1 MRIIAF
7 ANQKGG
13 VAKTT
18 TVSNLASELAAR
30 GLRVLM
36 IDMDPQ
42 SSLSMTY
49 RARIHETDA
58 NVAPWVYDLLMSDE
72 SPDPNLAVRKV
83 HESYP
88 LYLIPSGLLLS
99 GAEMGLFT
107 KPAREHMLKDALLRL
122 RPDYDYVLIDCP
134 PALNLLTLNALVAAH
149 FVIIPVECEFY
160 GLDGISLLMKTITQV
175 QKNKNLNPTLRIG
188 GVVPTKVD
196 QRKNMHIESLNAIVA
211 YEPFKNLVFNF
222 IPTNAAVAE
231 ASSRTSGYTAA
242 YDRTSSGAQAFR
254 TLAQMFLRRFPL
266 ASAQYKAAVTS
277 APSPAAPQA
286 PVQVKEVTP

>member
-18 TVSNLASELAAR
+18 TVSNLASELASR
-30 GLRVLM
+30 GLRILM

-49 RARIHETDA
+49 GARVHEGDSA
-58 NVAPWVYDLLMSDE
+58 KAPWIYDLLMSEDP
-72 SPDPNLAVRKV
+72 PDPNLAVRKV
-83 HESYP
+83 HEAFP

-107 KPAREHMLKDALLRL
+107 RPAREHMLKEALHRL
-122 RPDYDYVLIDCP
+122 NPVYDYVLIDCP
-134 PALNLLTLNALVAAH
+134 PALNLLTLNALVGAH
-149 FVIIPVECEFY
+149 FVVIPVECEFY

-175 QKNKNLNPTLRIG
+175 QKNKNLNPGLRIG
-188 GVVPTKVD
+188 GVIPTKLD
-196 QRKNMHIESLNAIVA
+196 QRKNMHIESLNTIMA
-211 YEPFKNLVFNF
+211 YEPFKNLLFNF

-242 YDRTSSGAQAFR
+242 YDKGSAGANAFR
-254 TLAQMFLRRFPL
+254 TLADLFIRRFPL
-266 ASAQYKAAVTS
+266 PSQEYKAAIQTVG
-277 APSPAAPQA
+277 AQA
-286 PVQVKEVTP
+286 KTNEVKS

>member
-18 TVSNLASELAAR
+18 TVSNLASELASR

-49 RARIHETDA
+49 GARVHEGDA
-58 NVAPWVYDLLMSDE
+58 TKAPWIYDLLMNE
-72 SPDPNLAVRKV
+72 EPPDPNLAVRKV
-83 HESYP
+83 HDVLP
-88 LYLIPSGLLLS
+88 LHLIPSGLLLS

-107 KPAREHMLKDALLRL
+107 KPAREHMLKESLHHL

-149 FVIIPVECEFY
+149 FVVIPVECEFY

-175 QKNKNLNPTLRIG
+175 QKNKNLNPALRIG
-188 GVVPTKVD
+188 GVIPTKLD
-196 QRKNMHIESLNAIVA
+196 QRKNMHIEALNTIMA
-211 YEPFKNLVFNF
+211 YEPFKNLLFNF

-242 YDRTSSGAQAFR
+242 YDKTSAGANAFR
-254 TLAQMFLRRFPL
+254 TLANLFLRRFPL
-266 ASAQYKAAVTS
+266 PSSEYKAAIQGIES
-277 APSPAAPQA
+277 QA
-286 PVQVKEVTP
+286 KTNEVKS